1 MCVLDRWL
9 ISTTQMLH
17 IVPRGI
23 TWACSPHPER
33 HPPGR
38 ALSFRVWTRPEEPSN
53 FVTDAMEEFSKQ
65 RFIVTLAEHLSPDEE
80 RDLFHLGG
88 IGDHAPI
95 QIEQALIQ
103 QHIPRRE
110 PAEVYHDRLFGQGQ
124 FWKRVR
130 RNIFP
135 STTEVT
141 PKRSS
146 LILNQNENKRVKVV
160 KSVERDSP
168 GGKRGGKRG
177 DGKTG
182 KRAI

>member
-1 MCVLDRWL
+1 MGMQPTSGKTSSRPCSL
-9 ISTTQMLH
+9 ISCL
-17 IVPRGI
+17 
-23 TWACSPHPER
+23 
-33 HPPGR
+33 
-38 ALSFRVWTRPEEPSN
+38 TRPEEPSN

-124 FWKRVR
+124 FWKSVR
-130 RNIFP
+130 RNIFQVP
-135 STTEVT
+135 
-141 PKRSS
+141 PKS
-146 LILNQNENKRVKVV
+146 LQ
-160 KSVERDSP
+160 
-168 GGKRGGKRG
+168 RGQ
-177 DGKTG
+177 
-182 KRAI
+182 A